1 MSEREAVRVAI
12 IGCGQIGARWD
23 QPGSAHALTH
33 AAAFTRH
40 PGSRVVAFCDAD
52 ASRAQQAVAR
62 WGGGQA
68 FSEARTMFE
77 TQDIDVAVV
86 ASASVARA
94 AAITPALAA
103 GVKLLVIEKPL
114 ATTLAESRQLAA
126 AIAETRTPTLVN
138 YSRHWD
144 PAMQQI
150 RDRLASGEWG
160 TVQRLVGH
168 YGKGLSNNGSHLIDL
183 AGLLCDAQPLRARA
197 LGSPLPL
204 SESAWSE
211 GADPALDAQ
220 VIFRDDRGREVQLD
234 MLGTDQSAFTCFELR
249 IVARDALCEIALGGR
264 RITCTAIA
272 DDPNFAG
279 YRIPG
284 VPAALPARYLE
295 AMDRMADEAVGVAR
309 GCVARA
315 RCDVAQALR
324 TATTVAAIQRSAR
337 EHGRW
342 VEVGDATANPNRN
355 ERQTTSRSN
364 GHG

>member
-1 MSEREAVRVAI
+1 MAERDAVRVAI

-40 PGSRVVAFCDAD
+40 PDGRVVAFCDAE
-52 ASRAQQAVAR
+52 AEHAQRAVAR
-62 WGGGQA
+62 WGCGLA
-68 FSEARTMFE
+68 FTDARTMFDA
-77 TQDIDVAVV
+77 QDIDIAVV
-86 ASASVARA
+86 ASASTARA

-114 ATTLAESRQLAA
+114 ATTLAESRSLAA

-144 PAMQQI
+144 PAMLLI
-150 RDRLASGEWG
+150 RDRLAAGEWG

-183 AGLLCDAQPLRARA
+183 AGLLCNARPLRVRA
-197 LGSPLPL
+197 LGSPLPAT
-204 SESAWSE
+204 ESAWSE

-220 VIFRDDRGREVQLD
+220 VILRDELGREVQLD

-264 RITCTAIA
+264 RITLTAIA

-284 VPAALPARYLE
+284 IPAALPARYLE
-295 AMDRMADEAVGVAR
+295 AMDRMADDAVGVATGR
-309 GCVARA
+309 VVQA

-337 EHGRW
+337 EQGRW
-342 VEVGDATANPNRN
+342 IALGDATPNPN
-355 ERQTTSRSN
+355 
-364 GHG
+364 

>member
-1 MSEREAVRVAI
+1 MSERDAVRVAI

-23 QPGSAHALTH
+23 QPGAAHALTH

-62 WGGGQA
+62 WGGGLA
-68 FSEARTMFE
+68 FTDARAMFE
-77 TQDIDVAVV
+77 AQNIDIAVV

-94 AAITPALAA
+94 AAIGPALAA
-103 GVKLLVIEKPL
+103 GVRLLVIEKPL
-114 ATTLAESRQLAA
+114 ATTLAESRALAA
-126 AIAETRTPTLVN
+126 AITETRTPTLVN

-144 PAMQQI
+144 PAMRHI
-150 RDRLASGEWG
+150 RDRLAAGEWG

-183 AGLLCDAQPLRARA
+183 AGLLCDARPLRVRA
-197 LGSPLPL
+197 LGSPLPAT
-204 SESAWSE
+204 ESAWSD
-211 GADPALDAQ
+211 GTDPALDAQ
-220 VIFRDDRGREVQLD
+220 VVYRDGQGREVQLD

-284 VPAALPARYLE
+284 VPAILPARYLE
-295 AMDRMADEAVGVAR
+295 AMDRMADEAVAVVQGRVAQ
-309 GCVARA
+309 A

-324 TATTVAAIQRSAR
+324 TAATVAAIQRSAR
-337 EHGRW
+337 EQGRW
-342 VEVGDATANPNRN
+342 VEVDDAAANPN
-355 ERQTTSRSN
+355 
-364 GHG
+364 